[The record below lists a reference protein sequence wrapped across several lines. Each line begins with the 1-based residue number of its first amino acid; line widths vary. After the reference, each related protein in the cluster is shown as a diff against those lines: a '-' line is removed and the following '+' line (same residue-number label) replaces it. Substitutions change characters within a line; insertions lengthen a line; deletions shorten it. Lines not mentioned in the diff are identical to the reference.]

1 MEILL
6 VAFIGGVVGSLF
18 MDMAELKMA
27 KYSIRSGVKT
37 EYIGRWVLGVSAGVL
52 KHRDIVKSQSIK
64 NEVEIGQIFHFLV
77 GGGVVVALV
86 YPVFIGMFGIGDDYN
101 HIIWGIIYGF
111 LTSALPW
118 LILMPCFGWGLFGKQ
133 APAKSKPVISPVIAH
148 VFYGFGIG
156 LTFFIFYN
164 L

>member
-27 KYSIRSGVKT
+27 KFGIRSGVKAK
-37 EYIGRWVLGVSAGVL
+37 YIGRWVLGVSAGVL

-64 NEVEIGQIFHFLV
+64 NEVEIGRIFHFLV
-77 GGGVVVALV
+77 GGGVVALV
-86 YPVFIGMFGIGDDYN
+86 YPVFIGVLGINDDYN
-101 HIIWGIIYGF
+101 HIISGTIYGF
-111 LTSALPW
+111 LTSGLSW
-118 LILMPCFGWGLFGKQ
+118 FILMPCFGWGVFGKQ

-156 LTFFIFYN
+156 LTFFIFYS

>member
-1 MEILL
+1 MEIVL

-27 KYSIRSGVKT
+27 KFGIRSGVKAK
-37 EYIGRWVLGVSAGVL
+37 YIGRWVLGVSAGVL

-64 NEVEIGQIFHFLV
+64 NEVEIGQVFHFLV
-77 GGGVVVALV
+77 GGGVVALF
-86 YPVFIGMFGIGDDYN
+86 YPVFISVFGLDDGHN
-101 HIIWGIIYGF
+101 HLITATIYGF
-111 LTSALPW
+111 LTCCLPW
-118 LILMPCFGWGLFGKQ
+118 FILMPCFGWGLFGMR

-156 LTFFIFYN
+156 VTFFIFYS